1 MPTGFE
7 KFSKR
12 ALQEEPI
19 TIGRKAVE
27 EKVAETSAKP
37 EPAKVEPT
45 RPQVERPVVERPVVQ
60 RASRV
65 VEPETKRRGRPKKE
79 DRDSEGLATVTIQM
93 HPEAKDKLMEM
104 KFREHKNM
112 WELVEEALDDLYCKY
127 YGK

>member
-19 TIGRKAVE
+19 SIGRKPVQE
-27 EKVAETSAKP
+27 EKTEEAP
-37 EPAKVEPT
+37 IRIEPV
-45 RPQVERPVVERPVVQ
+45 RPQVERPVQ

-65 VEPETKRRGRPKKE
+65 VEPEVKRRGRPKKAG
-79 DRDSEGLATVTIQM
+79 RDTDDLATVTIQM
-93 HPEAKDKLMEM
+93 HLDAKTKLEEM

-112 WELVEEALDDLYCKY
+112 WELVEEAIEDLYTKY

>member
-19 TIGRKAVE
+19 SIGRKPQIE
-27 EKVAETSAKP
+27 EKTDESPARV
-37 EPAKVEPT
+37 EPARQP
-45 RPQVERPVVERPVVQ
+45 VERTAQ
-60 RASRV
+60 RALRIGES
-65 VEPETKRRGRPKKE
+65 EAKRRGRPKKAG
-79 DRDSEGLATVTIQM
+79 RDSDGLVTVTIQM
-93 HPEAKDKLMEM
+93 HPDAKSKLEEM

-112 WELVEEALDDLYCKY
+112 WELAEEAIEDLYSKY